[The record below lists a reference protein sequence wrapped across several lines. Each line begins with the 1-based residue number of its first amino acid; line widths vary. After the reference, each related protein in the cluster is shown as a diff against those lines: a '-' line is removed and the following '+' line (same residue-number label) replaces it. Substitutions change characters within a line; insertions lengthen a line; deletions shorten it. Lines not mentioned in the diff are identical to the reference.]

1 MRSALVQALIPPP
14 KESAGAKV
22 LKKMGW
28 KPGQGIGPRISYRM
42 RKLQDMQAATGK
54 VLKLSDIVITE
65 EEEEANKHK
74 YPRRDVPVPTFER
87 KDNFHGIGYK
97 TGLSLRESLGGSNTE
112 TSGGPSIS
120 GMFTSVQASAST

>member
-1 MRSALVQALIPPP
+1 VRSALVQALIPPP

-54 VLKLSDIVITE
+54 VLKLADIVVTE
-65 EEEEANKHK
+65 EEEEASKHK
-74 YPRRDVPVPTFER
+74 YPRRDIPVPTFQR
-87 KDNFHGIGYK
+87 KDNFHGLGYK
-97 TGLSLRESLGGSNTE
+97 AGLGLRESLGRSNTE
-112 TSGGPSIS
+112 TDGGPSIS
-120 GMFTSVQASAST
+120 GMCTSIQASAPT